1 MSFDPKFTFWLGFF
15 VTCAIGVSTGT
26 VHLTDIVPAD
36 YIKSVTAYIGL
47 FSFVGSTLLT
57 AMSGMSS
64 AKSGP
69 LAPAPTIAQAQQV
82 MKQAQES
89 GK

>member
-1 MSFDPKFTFWLGFF
+1 MSFDPKFTFWLGFL
-15 VTCAIGVSTGT
+15 VSVAIGISTGA

-36 YIKSVTAYIGL
+36 YIKPVTGWIG
-47 FSFVGSTLLT
+47 FFAFAGSSLLT
-57 AMSGMSS
+57 AMTGMSS

-69 LAPAPTIAQAQQV
+69 LAPPPTIAQAQQV

-89 GK
+89 AK